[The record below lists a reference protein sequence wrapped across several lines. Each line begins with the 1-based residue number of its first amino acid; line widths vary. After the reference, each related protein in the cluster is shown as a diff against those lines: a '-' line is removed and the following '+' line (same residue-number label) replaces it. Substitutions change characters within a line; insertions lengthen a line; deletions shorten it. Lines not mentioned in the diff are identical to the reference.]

1 MQNAKN
7 KIHYKV
13 GASNLGHLKT
23 TKEQWWQRSKNMKVK
38 PTHLA
43 IEVVFIFCLMLDIC
57 AWIWYVCASPVV
69 RW

>member
-23 TKEQWWQRSKNMKVK
+23 TKEQWWPRSKTMKVK
-38 PTHLA
+38 LTHLA
-43 IEVVFIFCLMLDIC
+43 IEALFIFCLMLEIC
-57 AWIWYVCASPVV
+57 AWIWYVCASPVAQ
-69 RW
+69 W